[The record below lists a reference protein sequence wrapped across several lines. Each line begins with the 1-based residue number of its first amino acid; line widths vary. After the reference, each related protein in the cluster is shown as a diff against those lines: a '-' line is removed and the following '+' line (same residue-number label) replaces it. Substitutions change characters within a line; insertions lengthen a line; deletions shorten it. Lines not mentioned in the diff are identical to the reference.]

1 MSCVSRI
8 TCVTVGSLAIASMI
22 ASLFVLWIW
31 DVSDGFDDGMD
42 DDNSDV
48 EGVIDG
54 AFESPKVGI

>member
-1 MSCVSRI
+1 
-8 TCVTVGSLAIASMI
+8 MI

-42 DDNSDV
+42 DGNSDV